1 MKAVFDRFARRCA
14 WLIGHPLMLTVVM
27 ATQLAWL
34 TSGFVTGFSEA
45 WHDWNVTP
53 LTVFTALALMPLQFS
68 QNRDTAEIKA
78 MLREITEDI
87 PEVNEL
93 RAAARVADEERP

>member
-1 MKAVFDRFARRCA
+1 
-14 WLIGHPLMLTVVM
+14 MLTAVI

-34 TSGFVTGFSEA
+34 ASGFATGFSEA

-78 MLREITEDI
+78 MLRQICEDVG
-87 PEVNEL
+87 EVDEVKAAE
-93 RAAARVADEERP
+93 RAAEEEKP